1 MKWFTF
7 TEMQKLEHGHE
18 SMQKYSVGTGRVRI
32 QYMYFRHCCVMQH
45 FPVNLGTMCNDCYII
60 FIYCAGGVEVATRE
74 RKWTKVASRMGFPP
88 GKGVGTLL
96 KNHYDRI
103 LYPFD
108 VFQQGKLVGQIVRTS
123 RYYL

>member
-1 MKWFTF
+1 M
-7 TEMQKLEHGHE
+7 
-18 SMQKYSVGTGRVRI
+18 
-32 QYMYFRHCCVMQH
+32 MQH
-45 FPVNLGTMCNDCYII
+45 FPVNLGTRCNDCCIT

-123 RYYL
+123 RYLL

>member
-1 MKWFTF
+1 VYSIYLLQSFLSDAPFFCKP
-7 TEMQKLEHGHE
+7 
-18 SMQKYSVGTGRVRI
+18 SNKYN
-32 QYMYFRHCCVMQH
+32 YDFH
-45 FPVNLGTMCNDCYII
+45 II
-60 FIYCAGGVEVATRE
+60 FIYRTGGVEIATRE
-74 RKWTKVASRMGFPP
+74 RKWAKVAARMGFPP

-123 RYYL
+123 HYLL

>member
-1 MKWFTF
+1 M
-7 TEMQKLEHGHE
+7 
-18 SMQKYSVGTGRVRI
+18 V
-32 QYMYFRHCCVMQH
+32 QH
-45 FPVNLGTMCNDCYII
+45 FPLNLGTRCNDCYMI
-60 FIYCAGGVEVATRE
+60 FIYCTGGVEVATRE

-123 RYYL
+123 RYSL

>member
-1 MKWFTF
+1 M
-7 TEMQKLEHGHE
+7 EHGHG
-18 SMQKYSVGTGRVRI
+18 SMQNYSVCTGRVCI
-32 QYMYFRHCCVMQH
+32 QCMYCRCCCMTQH
-45 FPVNLGTMCNDCYII
+45 FPLNLGTRCNDCYIV
-60 FIYCAGGVEVATRE
+60 FVYCTGGVEVATRE
-74 RKWTKVASRMGFPP
+74 RKWTKVASRMGFPS

-123 RYYL
+123 RYSL